1 VATLNAA
8 GLQIMD
14 LGGRAAG
21 FLFPPAGL
29 EAKIDRLKRRSGW
42 GWRVL
47 AESGRPH
54 SNERDGGDP
63 CRAAM
68 KRILPHL
75 NRDRSVIRNLTYSR
89 QRLEK
94 ERPALAI

>member
-1 VATLNAA
+1 
-8 GLQIMD
+8 
-14 LGGRAAG
+14 
-21 FLFPPAGL
+21 
-29 EAKIDRLKRRSGW
+29 
-42 GWRVL
+42 
-47 AESGRPH
+47 
-54 SNERDGGDP
+54 
-63 CRAAM
+63 M